1 MKIVYISTSDIPSI
15 TANSIQVMK
24 MCQAFKNLGHDITL
38 LTPGNELNDTGNNND
53 LWKHYGIRNKF
64 RITYIGS
71 INSMRVSY
79 KYKIFIYLLFNRPKL
94 LYTRDIYISILSSI
108 LRINTIIELHD
119 PGYGPFRIIGYN
131 LISYLK
137 CILKVV
143 LISEGLKD
151 IVLKRYDNKRLN
163 NKIIIAHD
171 GVDIKRF
178 ENIHNKENIRKTINI
193 NQHISVV
200 GYCGHLYKGRGIE
213 LIMELSGKLADK
225 SFLIIGGNNK
235 EVKYYINKAKES
247 NIKNIQF
254 VGFVENMLL
263 PQYLAACDILLMP
276 YQDKVTVSGGGNTVE
291 FMSPLKMFEYMASK
305 RPIICSNLKVIRE
318 VLDDNS
324 AILCNPNNIDEW
336 VNGINKLIENR
347 KYSKNIAQ
355 NAFNNVIKYEW
366 EKRANHIIQ
375 DLL

>member
-1 MKIVYISTSDIPSI
+1 
-15 TANSIQVMK
+15 MK

-38 LTPGNELNDTGNNND
+38 LTPGNELNDTENNND

-193 NQHISVV
+193 NQHINVV
-200 GYCGHLYKGRGIE
+200 GYCGHLYKGRGLE

-366 EKRANHIIQ
+366 EKRVNHIIQ
-375 DLL
+375 DLNI

>member
-1 MKIVYISTSDIPSI
+1 
-15 TANSIQVMK
+15 

-375 DLL
+375 DLNI